1 MLYRHWSQSQH
12 ATNTQALQN
21 AGLLPTSTFVPIFFI
36 IIYYMIMMMIIV
48 IVIAVI
54 LLLFFFFWGGFDHFK
69 EIVNTE
75 ERIL

>member
-12 ATNTQALQN
+12 ATNTRALQN
-21 AGLLPTSTFVPIFFI
+21 AGLLPTSIFVPIIFF

-54 LLLFFFFWGGFDHFK
+54 FYFFGLL
-69 EIVNTE
+69 
-75 ERIL
+75 ILKKL